1 MIDHLNVLMTQICWH
16 LCFFYRYLMVYK
28 PVNAT
33 GARSLKIFPSFAIN
47 FLAMKPEMETMVNG
61 YY

>member
-1 MIDHLNVLMTQICWH
+1 MNPVLKILVRTLH
-16 LCFFYRYLMVYK
+16 VFLDRYLLVYK

-47 FLAMKPEMETMVNG
+47 FLEMKLETETIVNS